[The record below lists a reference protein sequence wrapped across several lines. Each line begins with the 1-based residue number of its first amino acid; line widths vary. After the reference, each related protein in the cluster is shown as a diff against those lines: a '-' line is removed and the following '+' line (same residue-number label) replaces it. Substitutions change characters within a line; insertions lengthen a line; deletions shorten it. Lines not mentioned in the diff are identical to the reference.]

1 MEEKMN
7 LEEKIKNRMARW
19 LKRDNL
25 LILLLTGVLLVVI
38 ALPTDRSGRRQ
49 EDSSQGQ
56 PADSQEGAVRNSD
69 AKGTGF
75 EELDE
80 YAACLERRLES
91 MLSNI
96 SGVGTVQVMITLKAT
111 PELVVEKDR
120 QTQSSNTTEEDGQ
133 GGRRYIGQVNQSE
146 STVYH
151 SSGNNEPYVVKT
163 LLPQVEGV
171 VVVAQ
176 GAGTGNINRSIT
188 DVVQALFDVEIHKV
202 RVVKMEDNAN
212 ISE

>member
-1 MEEKMN
+1 MN
-7 LEEKIKNRMARW
+7 LEEKMKNRMARW

-38 ALPTDRSGRRQ
+38 ALPTDRSSRRQ
-49 EDSSQGQ
+49 EDGSQGQ
-56 PADSQEGAVRNSD
+56 LEDSQEGVIRDLNTRA
-69 AKGTGF
+69 TGF
-75 EELDE
+75 EDMEE
-80 YAACLERRLES
+80 YAACLERRLEE

-96 SGVGTVQVMITLKAT
+96 SGVGAVQVMITLKAT
-111 PELVVEKDR
+111 QELVVEKDR

-202 RVVKMEDNAN
+202 RVVKMEDSVN

>member
-1 MEEKMN
+1 MDREEKM
-7 LEEKIKNRMARW
+7 KNWMARW

-25 LILLLTGVLLVVI
+25 LILLLAGVLLVVI

-49 EDSSQGQ
+49 EDNSQGQ
-56 PADSQEGAVRNSD
+56 TANSQEGTIRYPD
-69 AKGTGF
+69 MKGTGF
-75 EELDE
+75 EDMEE
-80 YAACLERRLES
+80 YAACLERRLEG
-91 MLSNI
+91 MLSSIN
-96 SGVGTVQVMITLKAT
+96 GVGAVQVMITLKAT
-111 PELVVEKDR
+111 QELVLEKDR
-120 QTQSSNTTEEDGQ
+120 QTQSSNTTEEDNQ
-133 GGRRYIGQVNQSE
+133 GGHRYIGQVNQSE

-163 LLPQVEGV
+163 LFPEVEGV

-202 RVVKMEDNAN
+202 KVVKMEDSVN